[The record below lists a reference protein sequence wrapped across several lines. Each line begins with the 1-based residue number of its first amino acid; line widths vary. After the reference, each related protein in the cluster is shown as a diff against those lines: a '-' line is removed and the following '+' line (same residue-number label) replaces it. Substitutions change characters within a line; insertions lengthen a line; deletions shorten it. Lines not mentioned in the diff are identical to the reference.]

1 MEEDKVLI
9 RLKTYAM
16 MSGITYNG
24 VKKRIA
30 LGKLKAENIDGVL
43 FIDISKYPVLS
54 SVRIRKKS

>member
-1 MEEDKVLI
+1 MMEDEKVLI

-30 LGKLKAENIDGVL
+30 LGKINA
-43 FIDISKYPVLS
+43 
-54 SVRIRKKS
+54 